1 MHMMDTG
8 VDPKARSF
16 WLGSLRYAES
26 PPLEGAATT
35 DYAVIGAGF
44 AGLATAYFLRR
55 AEPSA
60 RIVVIEAERV
70 GSGASGR
77 SAGFVSTSFGLSF
90 AATARTFGRARAR
103 QAHHCMEQ
111 AVELVER
118 LVRHNRI
125 ECEYERSGLLRVA
138 TTATYERRVREEV
151 EAARASGLSG
161 IEWLDAKAVRQQV
174 DSPLF
179 LGAAWEARAG
189 LLNPGKLALGLK
201 EVLQRAGVQ
210 FFEQTPAR
218 RIERKLGRLFV
229 RTPKGGVLADRLA
242 ITTNA
247 YSQQFPALA
256 GKQVAMY
263 MHAIAS
269 EPLRPD
275 QLEALGWRRRQGVV
289 DARHLERS
297 YRLTGDGRLLIGG
310 RNVSV
315 PLGFGSGHELS
326 PRTFQGLED
335 DARVLFPA
343 LRRLRFPHRWGGPVS
358 VPLQLVPAVGYLG
371 SDRIVYSLGCMGH
384 GLALAHLNGWTLCDL
399 LRGEKTERTEAFYV
413 NRRVVAWPP
422 GPLKTMLAVAVS
434 SLMKAEDAWTG
445 RDLPD
450 VPRPAHLRLL
460 GEPGRG

>member
-1 MHMMDTG
+1 MMEAA

-16 WLGSLRYAES
+16 WLGSLRYADS
-26 PPLEGAATT
+26 PPLEGAATA

-44 AGLATAYFLRR
+44 SGLATAYFLRR

-60 RIVVIEAERV
+60 RIVVLEAERV
-70 GSGASGR
+70 GAGASGR
-77 SAGFVSTSFGLSF
+77 CAGFVSTDFGLSF

-103 QAHHCMEQ
+103 EAHHCMEQ

-125 ECEYERSGLLRVA
+125 ECEYERVGLLRVA
-138 TTATYERRVREEV
+138 TTHTYERRVREEV
-151 EAARASGLSG
+151 ETARAAGLSG

-189 LLNPGKLALGLK
+189 LVNPAKLALGLK
-201 EVLQRAGVQ
+201 EVLVRAGVL

-229 RTPKGGVLADRLA
+229 RTPKGGVLAGKLA

-247 YSQQFPALA
+247 YSQQFRGLS
-256 GKQVAMY
+256 GKQVALY

-269 EPLRPD
+269 EPLRPE
-275 QLEALGWRRRQGVV
+275 QLEAVGWRRRQAVV
-289 DARHLERS
+289 DARNLARF

-315 PLGFGSGHELS
+315 PFGKGAGRELS

-343 LRRLRFPHRWGGPVS
+343 LKRLRFPHRWGGPIS

-399 LRGEKTERTEAFYV
+399 LRGERTERTEAFFV

-422 GPLKTMLAVAVS
+422 GPLKTVLALAVS
-434 SLMKAEDAWTG
+434 SLMKAEDAWNERG
-445 RDLPD
+445 LPD
-450 VPRPAHLRLL
+450 VPKPAHLRLL
-460 GEPGRG
+460 AGPAGR

>member
-1 MHMMDTG
+1 M
-8 VDPKARSF
+8 DPKARSF

-26 PPLEGAATT
+26 PPLEGAATA

-44 AGLATAYFLRR
+44 SGLATAYFLRR
-55 AEPSA
+55 ADPSA
-60 RIVVIEAERV
+60 RIVVIESERV
-70 GSGASGR
+70 GAGASGR

-90 AATARTFGRARAR
+90 GATVRAFGRARAR
-103 QAHHCMEQ
+103 EAHHLMAQ

-125 ECEYERSGLLRVA
+125 ECEYERTGLLRVA
-138 TTATYERRVREEV
+138 TTSTFERRVREDV
-151 EAARASGLSG
+151 ETARACGLG
-161 IEWLDAKAVRQQV
+161 GTEWLDAKAVRQQV

-179 LGAAWEARAG
+179 LGAAWEARAA
-189 LLNPGKLALGLK
+189 LVNPAKLALGLK

-210 FFEQTPAR
+210 FFEQTQAQ
-218 RIERKLGRLFV
+218 RIDRKLGRLFV

-247 YSQQFPALA
+247 YSQQFRGLA

-269 EPLRPD
+269 EPLRPEH
-275 QLEALGWRRRQGVV
+275 LEAIGWRRRQGVV
-289 DARHLERS
+289 DARNLPRF
-297 YRLTGDGRLLIGG
+297 YRLTADNRLLIGG
-310 RNVSV
+310 RDVSV
-315 PLGFGSGHELS
+315 PFGAGRELS

-343 LRRLRFPHRWGGPVS
+343 LRRVRFPHRWGGPIS
-358 VPLQLVPAVGYLG
+358 VPLQLVPAVGFLG

-399 LRGEKTERTEAFYV
+399 LRGEKTERAEAFYV
-413 NRRVVAWPP
+413 NRRVVGWPP
-422 GPLKTMLAVAVS
+422 GPLKTMLAYAVS
-434 SLMKAEDAWTG
+434 RLMKVEDAWVE
-445 RDLPD
+445 RSLPD
-450 VPRPAHLRLL
+450 VPKPIHLRLL
-460 GEPGRG
+460 AGPAAR